1 MNAEFIE
8 KIEDYL
14 EGKISREELQQLADA
29 EGVDNLEQE
38 IQWLQDSQIA
48 VEAAGLRD
56 QLQAAL
62 PKAEAQQPKVR
73 RLKPIRTV
81 LAIAATLLLLVI
93 AYFAFLQQDTPELYA
108 KYEYVDPG
116 LPVLMSQS
124 EDHLFYDAMTY
135 YSEGNYAVAEAKLQ
149 QIRDQYTGSDTL
161 LYYLGASQLYQGEAQ
176 DAQQILQQVAATESS
191 SYSEK
196 AEWLLVLSAL
206 RAANE
211 AEAQRL
217 VQQILD
223 NPDHAFFAEAEN
235 LQEELNQ

>member
-1 MNAEFIE
+1 MSAEFIE

-14 EGKISREELQQLADA
+14 DGKISREELQQLADA
-29 EGVDNLEQE
+29 EGVENLEQE

-62 PKAEAQQPKVR
+62 PKSQAPKVR
-73 RLKPIRTV
+73 RLKPVRTI

-93 AYFAFLQQDTPELYA
+93 AYFGFLRDDTPSLYA

-135 YSEGNYAVAEAKLQ
+135 YSEGNYAVTEEKLQ
-149 QIRDQYTGSDTL
+149 QIRDQYAGSDTL
-161 LYYLGASQLYQGEAQ
+161 LYYLGASQLYQGESQEAQ
-176 DAQQILQQVAATESS
+176 ESLQQVVATENS
-191 SYSEK
+191 SYAEK

-206 RAANE
+206 RAENE

>member
-1 MNAEFIE
+1 MSAEFIE

-29 EGVDNLEQE
+29 EGVEHLEQE

-62 PKAEAQQPKVR
+62 PKAEEQKPKVR

-93 AYFAFLQQDTPELYA
+93 AYFGFLRNDTPTLYA

-135 YSEGNYAVAEAKLQ
+135 YSEGNYAVTEEKLQ
-149 QIRDQYTGSDTL
+149 QIREQYTGSDTL
-161 LYYLGASQLYQGEAQ
+161 LYYLGASQLYQGETQEAQ
-176 DAQQILQQVAATESS
+176 ESLQQVVATENF
-191 SYSEK
+191 SYAEK

-211 AEAQRL
+211 TEAQRL

-223 NPDHAFFAEAEN
+223 HSDHAFFEEAEK
-235 LQEELNQ
+235 LQREFDQ